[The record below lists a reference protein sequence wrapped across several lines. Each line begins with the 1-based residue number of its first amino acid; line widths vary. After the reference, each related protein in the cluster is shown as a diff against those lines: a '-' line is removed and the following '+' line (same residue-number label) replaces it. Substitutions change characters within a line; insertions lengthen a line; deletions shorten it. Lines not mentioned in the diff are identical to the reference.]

1 MSRFCPVWIAVL
13 VLLTVGLVSQAQPG
27 GGPETP
33 RGYLGILVGP
43 AEEGSAGVLVREVTA
58 DSPAA
63 KAGLKSGDRVVK
75 LGDEDV
81 ADVEKFLRSVAAKKP
96 GDRLV
101 FGVLRDGKEQRLT
114 VTLGERADRER
125 PTFPEL
131 PGLRRPAFLGVQT
144 QALTAELKERLNV
157 PTDAG
162 AVITEV
168 VPNSPAARA
177 GLKRDDVITA
187 VDERPVKTPA
197 DLRDAVQK
205 AGPGKEMT
213 LQVVRGKEKL
223 AVKATLREGA
233 FGYFLTPGEDRFP
246 TVDVESMFD
255 QGRRIRELERRV
267 EELEKRLRTL
277 EKK

>member
-1 MSRFCPVWIAVL
+1 MSRFIWIAVL
-13 VLLTVGLVSQAQPG
+13 VLLTVGLVAPAQPG
-27 GGPETP
+27 GGPEAP
-33 RGYLGILVGP
+33 RGYLGILVSP
-43 AEEGSAGVLVREVTA
+43 AEDGGAGVVVREVTA

-63 KAGLKSGDRVVK
+63 KAGLKSGDRLVK

-81 ADVEKFLRSVAAKKP
+81 ADVEQFLRAVAAKKP

-101 FGVLRDGKEQRLT
+101 LGVLRDGKEQRLT

-177 GLKRDDVITA
+177 GLRRDDVITA

-205 AGPGKEMT
+205 AGPGKAVT

-267 EELEKRLRTL
+267 EELEKRLRAL